1 MKAPA
6 SWSKRVEDY
15 LAYRHS
21 LGFELTMEAGIL
33 KQFAKYADQTGVH
46 DSLTVTLAVEWAK
59 TSKRSTPITWGRR
72 LEVVRGF
79 AQYWQRFDHR
89 TEISPPNWFGPS
101 HRRLVPHI
109 YTDAE
114 ILALMETTALLKPPD
129 GLRPATCRTVFGLLA
144 STGLRISEAIKL
156 TRSDVDLDNAVLT
169 IREAK
174 FHKSRLVPCDPSV
187 TAALRAYARLRD
199 RSNLHTG
206 SDRFFLFD
214 NGRPPNQ
221 HAIHY
226 ALRYLCKRLGWLPR
240 GDYKYHRL
248 QDMRHTFIVHS
259 ILHFYKRGIEI
270 DRAVVALATYVGHA
284 HVADTYWY
292 ATGIPELMN
301 IAAERF
307 HQFARGTRP

>member
-1 MKAPA
+1 MKASI
-6 SWSKRVEDY
+6 SWSSRIEDY

-21 LGFELTMEAGIL
+21 LGFELTMETGIL
-33 KQFAKYADQTGVH
+33 RQFAKYADQTGTH
-46 DSLTVTLAVEWAK
+46 DRLTVALVVEWAK

-79 AQYWQRFDHR
+79 VQYWRRFDPC
-89 TEISPPNWFGPS
+89 TEIVPSDWFGPA

-109 YTDAE
+109 YTEAE
-114 ILALMETTALLKPPD
+114 ILTLMEGTAQLTPPD
-129 GLRPATCRTVFGLLA
+129 GLRPVTCRTIFGLLV

-156 TRSDVDLDNAVLT
+156 TRSDVDLDNFVLT
-169 IREAK
+169 IRDAK

-187 TAALRAYARLRD
+187 AAALITYTQLRD
-199 RSNLHTG
+199 RFHLHPG

-214 NGRPPNQ
+214 NGRPPNRRD
-221 HAIHY
+221 ILY
-226 ALRYLCKRLGWLPR
+226 ALHYLCRRLGLHPR
-240 GDYKYHRL
+240 GDYKHHRL
-248 QDMRHTFIVHS
+248 QDMRHTFVVHS
-259 ILHFYKRGIEI
+259 ILRFYEQGIEI
-270 DRAVVALATYVGHA
+270 DRAVVALSTYVGHA

-307 HQFARGTRP
+307 HQYAWETRQ